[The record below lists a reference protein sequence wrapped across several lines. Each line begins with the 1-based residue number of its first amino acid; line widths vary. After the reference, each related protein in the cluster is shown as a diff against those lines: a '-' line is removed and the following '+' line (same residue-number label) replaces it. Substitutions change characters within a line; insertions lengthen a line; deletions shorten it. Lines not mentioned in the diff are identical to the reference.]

1 MRPWLLAL
9 ALAIFGPPAAA
20 QTVRLN
26 SALSVS
32 SGSYLFAER
41 TTTWA
46 LTTGLTVG
54 GDEVSLRASLP
65 FYLQNTTLVAGSGIG
80 RIPTGGSSGGAVG
93 DSGAARKG
101 RGDGR
106 GDSHLDQQ
114 HSRSTVEVPG
124 SAVTGYEAAAGDPEV
139 AITWHALRSGSTGV
153 ALGAAVKV
161 PVADTSTFG
170 TGQWDAGAM
179 LSLSRSLDRG
189 VFLGADLAYWHL
201 GDLPDLE
208 LRDPV
213 SGTVS
218 VSYLGGSGWG
228 GSLVGFAATSVV
240 DGFDGPASIGAALT
254 RVSSGGSSWNLM
266 SLVGLTE
273 TSPDVTVGLSWSVR
287 VSR

>member
-9 ALAIFGPPAAA
+9 PLAVAGPTAAA
-20 QTVRLN
+20 QGVYLN

-32 SGSYLFAER
+32 TGSYLFAER

-46 LTTGLTVG
+46 LTTGFTVR
-54 GDEVSLRASLP
+54 GDEVSLRATLP

-80 RIPTGGSSGGAVG
+80 RIPTGGSSSGTVG

-106 GDSHLDQQ
+106 HDSAPSPTLSH
-114 HSRSTVEVPG
+114 STVEVPR

-139 AITWHALRSGSTGV
+139 ALTWHALRTGSTGV
-153 ALGAAVKV
+153 AIGAAVKA

-170 TGQWDAGAM
+170 TGEWDAGAT
-179 LSLSRSLDRG
+179 LSLSHSLERR
-189 VFLGADLAYWHL
+189 VFLGVDLAYWHL
-201 GDLPDLE
+201 GDLPDLD

-218 VSYLGGSGWG
+218 LSYAGRSGWA
-228 GSLVGFAATSVV
+228 GSLVGFAATAVV

-254 RVSSGGSSWNLM
+254 RVSSGRSSWSLL

-273 TSPDVTVGLSWSVR
+273 TSPDVSVGLSWSVR
-287 VSR
+287 LTR

>member
-1 MRPWLLAL
+1 MRRWLLAL
-9 ALAIFGPPAAA
+9 PLAVAGPPAAA
-20 QTVRLN
+20 QAVHLN

-46 LTTGLTVG
+46 LTTGITVRG
-54 GDEVSLRASLP
+54 GGVSLRAILP

-80 RIPTGGSSGGAVG
+80 RIPTGGSSSGTVG

-101 RGDGR
+101 RGDGPH
-106 GDSHLDQQ
+106 DSAPSPSLSH
-114 HSRSTVEVPG
+114 STVEVPR

-139 AITWHALRSGSTGV
+139 ALTWHALRTGSTGV
-153 ALGAAVKV
+153 ALGAAVKA

-170 TGQWDAGAM
+170 TGEWDAGAM
-179 LSLSRSLDRG
+179 LSLSHSFERVSLG
-189 VFLGADLAYWHL
+189 LDLAYWHL
-201 GDLPDLE
+201 GDLPDLD

-218 VSYLGGSGWG
+218 LSYAGRSGWA
-228 GSLVGFAATSVV
+228 GSLVGFAATAVV
-240 DGFDGPASIGAALT
+240 EGFDGPASVGAALT
-254 RVSSGGSSWNLM
+254 KVSSGRSSWSLL

-273 TSPDVTVGLSWSVR
+273 TSPDVSVGLSWSVR
-287 VSR
+287 LSR